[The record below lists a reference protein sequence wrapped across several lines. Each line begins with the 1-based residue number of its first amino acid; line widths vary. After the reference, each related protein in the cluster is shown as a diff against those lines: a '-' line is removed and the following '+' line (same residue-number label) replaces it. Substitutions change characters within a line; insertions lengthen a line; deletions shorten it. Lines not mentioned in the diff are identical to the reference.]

1 MCFRKLHLLVCL
13 GLLAVITVMAGEA
26 KESAPMT
33 LEQVDRAQDLY
44 LDGIQN
50 RIVAVSDKPSK
61 AGFSDLWNTINHAR
75 RSDNS
80 PFAPGFPHYQADGA
94 STVVKSARP
103 KSSAER
109 QAEQEI
115 DEAFAKAL
123 KFVAEAHKAS
133 ESGQTRTVQYRLGS
147 ASKEVIKVGAVLD
160 SVRKRRAPLAAAIK
174 SPQAKTDRGALA
186 VVSTVPPAKDAGA
199 SPVKAAVLV
208 QK

>member
-13 GLLAVITVMAGEA
+13 GLLAVITVMAGKE
-26 KESAPMT
+26 KESGPMT
-33 LEQVDRAQDLY
+33 LEQADRAQDLY

-61 AGFSDLWNTINHAR
+61 AGFSDLWHTINHAR

-109 QAEQEI
+109 QAEKEI
-115 DEAFAKAL
+115 DEAFEKAL
-123 KFVAEAHKAS
+123 KFVADAHKAF
-133 ESGQTRTVQYRLGS
+133 ELGNERTFVLRLS
-147 ASKEVIKVGAVLD
+147 RASKEVVKVGAVLD
-160 SVRKRRAPLAAAIK
+160 AVRKRRAPL
-174 SPQAKTDRGALA
+174 G
-186 VVSTVPPAKDAGA
+186 VA
-199 SPVKAAVLV
+199 SKG
-208 QK
+208 Q

>member
-1 MCFRKLHLLVCL
+1 MSLKKLHLLICL
-13 GLLAVITVMAGEA
+13 CLLAVISVIAGES

-50 RIVAVSDKPSK
+50 RIVAVSEKPSK
-61 AGFSDLWNTINHAR
+61 EAFSELWHNISHAK
-75 RSDNS
+75 SSAKS

-94 STVVKSARP
+94 STVVKAARP

-109 QAEQEI
+109 QAQQEI

-123 KFVAEAHKAS
+123 KFVTEAHKAS
-133 ESGQTRTVQYRLGS
+133 ESGQKRTVLYRLSS
-147 ASKEVIKVGAVLD
+147 ASKEVVKVGAVLD
-160 SVRKRRAPLAAAIK
+160 SVRKRRAPLAVGIK
-174 SPQAKTDRGALA
+174 SPQAKTDKGALA
-186 VVSTVPPAKDAGA
+186 VVSTVPPAKDVGA
-199 SPVKAAVLV
+199 NPVKAAALV